1 MRMYDIIL
9 KKREGM
15 ELTRAEIEYW
25 VNGYVKN
32 TIVDYQVASLLMA
45 IYFNGLSD
53 KETIYLTQAM
63 INSGEQVNLN
73 HLPGIKADKHSTG
86 GVGDKTTLVLAPL
99 IAAAGI
105 KVAKMS
111 GRGLGHTGGTLDK
124 LESIPGFQTELSPV
138 QFMENLQK
146 VGLAI
151 TGQTSNL
158 VPADKKLYA
167 LRNVT
172 ATVDSIPLIASSVM
186 SKKIAAGSEIIVL
199 DVKYGSGAFIKSPQ
213 NAQKLAKTMVEIG
226 TGMKRKVAAVISSM
240 DCPLGF
246 AVGNALEV
254 KEAINTLTGKG
265 PDDLKE
271 LCLVLAGLI
280 FVLAGY
286 SPDLI
291 SGKKKAK
298 HILNSGE
305 AAKKFAQFIKS
316 QGGDSGIIDNTDLLP
331 EARFRCSIIAPKNG
345 YITKMNS
352 ESIGRASTILGAG
365 RINKEDTID
374 PSVGIVF
381 HKKTGDPVIKNETI
395 AMIHTN
401 DEDKIDEALN
411 MLKNSIWIENTPSL
425 QVPLIYGVLTENGF
439 DTINT

>member
-1 MRMYDIIL
+1 MYDIIL

>member
-15 ELTRAEIEYW
+15 ELTCAEIEYW

-32 TIVDYQVASLLMA
+32 AILDYQVASLLMA

-53 KETIYLTQAM
+53 QETIYLTQAM

-124 LESIPGFQTELSPV
+124 LEAIPGFQTELSPV

-167 LRNVT
+167 LRDVT

-213 NAQKLAKTMVEIG
+213 NAQKLAKTMVDIG
-226 TGMKRKVAAVISSM
+226 KGMKRKVAAVISSM
-240 DCPLGF
+240 DCPLGYT
-246 AVGNALEV
+246 VGNALEV

-286 SPDLI
+286 SPNLI
-291 SGKKKAK
+291 SGKKKAE
-298 HILNSGE
+298 HIMNSGA
-305 AAKKFAQFIKS
+305 AAKKFEQFVKS
-316 QGGDSGIIDNTDLLP
+316 QGGDPGIIDNTDLLP
-331 EARFRCSIIAPKNG
+331 EARFRCSIIAPKKG
-345 YITKMNS
+345 YITRMDS
-352 ESIGRASTILGAG
+352 ESIGRASMILGAG

-411 MLKNSIWIENTPSL
+411 MLKNSIQIEDTPSPQL
-425 QVPLIYGVLTENGF
+425 PLIYGILTENGF
-439 DTINT
+439 EKSSI